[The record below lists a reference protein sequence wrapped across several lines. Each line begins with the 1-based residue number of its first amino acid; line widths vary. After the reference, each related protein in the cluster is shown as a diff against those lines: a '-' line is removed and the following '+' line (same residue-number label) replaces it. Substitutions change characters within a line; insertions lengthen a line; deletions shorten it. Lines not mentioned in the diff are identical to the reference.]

1 MGRPEIQI
9 DRDRDRDWDISGPA
23 QVESKM
29 LYFLGAL
36 SLETRKLSPQSFQIA
51 KIDLENLLDLI
62 FIDQQF

>member
-9 DRDRDRDWDISGPA
+9 DRDRDRDWDMRGPA

-36 SLETRKLSPQSFQIA
+36 ARKLSPQSFQIA
-51 KIDLENLLDLI
+51 KIDLDLI

>member
-36 SLETRKLSPQSFQIA
+36 ARKLSPQSFQIA
-51 KIDLENLLDLI
+51 KVD
-62 FIDQQF
+62 

>member
-1 MGRPEIQI
+1 MYVASACGVLPEIQI

-36 SLETRKLSPQSFQIA
+36 ARKLSMKLSPQSFQIA
-51 KIDLENLLDLI
+51 KVD
-62 FIDQQF
+62 